1 MSGQMVY
8 MTTFTENPTT
18 TTLVIGGHGKTGRRV
33 AERLAA
39 AGRATRV
46 VSRSTDVPFDWHNE
60 STWGPALAGTS
71 SAYVTFQPDITVP
84 GALEILT
91 AFADTAHER
100 GLDHIVLLSGRG
112 EAQAEAAEVA
122 VAASGVKTTIVRCAL
137 FAQNFSEGFLIGDVQ
152 DGVFALPAGDV
163 TEPIVDIDDVADV
176 AVSALL
182 GQIPTGRVYECTGPE
197 LLTFH
202 DMAVDLSKATGRT
215 ITYVPVG
222 TREYTV
228 AAAAAGVPE
237 VEAEM
242 LGDLFGHI
250 FDGHNSSLTFGIQE
264 ALGRPARSFADFA
277 SQAATT
283 GVWEQAQS

>member
-1 MSGQMVY
+1 
-8 MTTFTENPTT
+8 MTTFTDNLS

-46 VSRSTDVPFDWHNE
+46 VSRSTDVPFDWHHE

-91 AFADTAHER
+91 AFAATARER

-112 EAQAEAAEVA
+112 EAQAEAAEA
-122 VAASGVKTTIVRCAL
+122 AIAASGVKTTIVRCAF
-137 FAQNFSEGFLIGDVQ
+137 FAQNFSEGFLSDEVQ

-182 GQIPTGRVYECTGPE
+182 GLIPTGRVYECTGPE

-215 ITYVPVG
+215 ITYLPVD
-222 TREYTV
+222 TQEYTV
-228 AAAAAGVPE
+228 AAAAAGVPAD
-237 VEAEM
+237 EAEM
-242 LGDLFGHI
+242 LGDLFAHI
-250 FDGHNSSLTFGIQE
+250 FDGHYSSFTFGIQE

-277 SQAATT
+277 
-283 GVWEQAQS
+283 

>member
-1 MSGQMVY
+1 MN
-8 MTTFTENPTT
+8 TCADNPS
-18 TTLVIGGHGKTGRRV
+18 TTLVIGGHGKTGKRV

-39 AGRATRV
+39 AGRAIRV

-60 STWGPALAGTS
+60 STWGPALDGTS

-91 AFADTAHER
+91 AFAATARVH

-112 EAQAEAAEVA
+112 EEQAEASEVA
-122 VAASGVKTTIVRCAL
+122 VAAIGVRTTIVRCAF

-152 DGVFALPAGDV
+152 AGVFALPAGDV

-222 TREYTV
+222 TQEFTV
-228 AAAAAGVPE
+228 AAAAAGVPAD
-237 VEAEM
+237 EAEM
-242 LGDLFGHI
+242 LGGLFDHI
-250 FDGHNSSLTFGIQE
+250 FDGHNSSLVSGIQE
-264 ALGRPARSFADFA
+264 ALNRPARSFADFA
-277 SQAATT
+277 SQAVTT
-283 GVWEQAQS
+283 GVWDQVNR

>member
-1 MSGQMVY
+1 MN
-8 MTTFTENPTT
+8 TFTDNPS
-18 TTLVIGGHGKTGRRV
+18 TTLVIGGHGKTGKRV

-39 AGRATRV
+39 AGQPTRV

-91 AFADTAHER
+91 AFAATAREH

-112 EAQAEAAEVA
+112 EEQAEASEVA
-122 VAASGVKTTIVRCAL
+122 VAASGVKTTIVRCAF
-137 FAQNFSEGFLIGDVQ
+137 FAQNFSEGFLSGDVQ
-152 DGVFALPAGDV
+152 AGVFALPAGDV

-222 TREYTV
+222 TQEYTV
-228 AAAAAGVPE
+228 AAAAAGVPTE
-237 VEAEM
+237 EAEM
-242 LGDLFGHI
+242 LGELFDHI
-250 FDGHNSSLTFGIQE
+250 FDGHNSSLVSGIQE
-264 ALGRPARSFADFA
+264 ALNRPPRSFADFA
-277 SQAATT
+277 SHAATT
-283 GVWEQAQS
+283 GVWDQVQS

>member
-1 MSGQMVY
+1 MCSQVVLMN
-8 MTTFTENPTT
+8 TFTDNPS
-18 TTLVIGGHGKTGRRV
+18 TTLVIGGHGKTGKRV

-39 AGRATRV
+39 AGRPTRV

-91 AFADTAHER
+91 AFAATGREH

-112 EAQAEAAEVA
+112 EEQAEASEVA
-122 VAASGVKTTIVRCAL
+122 VAASGVKTTVVRCAF
-137 FAQNFSEGFLIGDVQ
+137 FAQNFSEGLLSGDVQ
-152 DGVFALPAGDV
+152 AGLFALPAGDV

-222 TREYTV
+222 TQEYTV
-228 AAAAAGVPE
+228 AAAAAGVPAD
-237 VEAEM
+237 EAEM

-250 FDGHNSSLTFGIQE
+250 FDGHNSSLVSGIQE
-264 ALGRPARSFADFA
+264 ALSRPPGSFADFA
-277 SQAATT
+277 SHAATT
-283 GVWEQAQS
+283 GVWDQVQS

>member
-1 MSGQMVY
+1 MSGEVVLMS
-8 MTTFTENPTT
+8 TFTDNPS

-39 AGRATRV
+39 AGRATRA

-71 SAYVTFQPDITVP
+71 NAYVTFQPDITVP

-91 AFADTAHER
+91 AFAVTARER

-122 VAASGVKTTIVRCAL
+122 VAASGVKTTIVRCAF

-237 VEAEM
+237 EEAKM

-250 FDGHNSSLTFGIQE
+250 FDGHNSSFTFGIQE

-283 GVWEQAQS
+283 GVWDQVQS

>member
-1 MSGQMVY
+1 MWGQVVLMN
-8 MTTFTENPTT
+8 TFTDNPS
-18 TTLVIGGHGKTGRRV
+18 TTLVIGGHGKTGKRV

-91 AFADTAHER
+91 AFAATAREH

-112 EAQAEAAEVA
+112 EEQAEASEVA
-122 VAASGVKTTIVRCAL
+122 VAASGVKTTIVRCAF

-152 DGVFALPAGDV
+152 AGVFALPAGDV

-182 GQIPTGRVYECTGPE
+182 GQIPTGRVYECTGPD

-222 TREYTV
+222 TQEYTV
-228 AAAAAGVPE
+228 AAAAAGVPAD
-237 VEAEM
+237 EAEM
-242 LGDLFGHI
+242 LGELFDHI
-250 FDGHNSSLTFGIQE
+250 FDGHNSSLVSGIQE
-264 ALGRPARSFADFA
+264 ALNRPARSFADFA

-283 GVWEQAQS
+283 GVWDQVQ

>member
-1 MSGQMVY
+1 MN
-8 MTTFTENPTT
+8 TFTDNSS
-18 TTLVIGGHGKTGRRV
+18 TTLVIGGHGKTGKRV

-39 AGRATRV
+39 AGQPTRV

-71 SAYVTFQPDITVP
+71 SAYVTLQPDITVP

-91 AFADTAHER
+91 AFAATAREH

-112 EAQAEAAEVA
+112 EEQAEASEVA
-122 VAASGVKTTIVRCAL
+122 VAASGVKTTIVRCAF
-137 FAQNFSEGFLIGDVQ
+137 FAQNFSEGFLSGDVQ
-152 DGVFALPAGDV
+152 AGVFALPAGDV

-176 AVSALL
+176 AVRALL

-222 TREYTV
+222 TQEYTV
-228 AAAAAGVPE
+228 AAAAAGVPTE
-237 VEAEM
+237 EAEM
-242 LGDLFGHI
+242 LGELFDHI
-250 FDGHNSSLTFGIQE
+250 FDGHNSSLVSGIQE
-264 ALGRPARSFADFA
+264 ALNRPPRNFADFA
-277 SQAATT
+277 SHAATT
-283 GVWEQAQS
+283 GVWDQVQS